1 MWWSPNTIKPN
12 PLSSLIFLKQHHLTL
27 FPYYHP
33 AKIQNFPILLPQ
45 KKNPIKSSISFTLRD
60 LSKQKTKKSWVALCK
75 VCFIVW
81 LPRNRGNHLVSILFF
96 SFFFKFWFL
105 YWISYRIVKKDR
117 SFIVFWDW
125 IGMWNQI
132 IFLGFIWFLKRLN
145 LRSNLCVYVCLR
157 DLSKQKTKKRWVA
170 LCKVCFTVWL
180 SRNRG
185 NHLVSIFSFLYFF
198 IFWFLYWISYRIVK
212 IDRNFIVFWDWIG
225 MWNRI
230 IFLGFVW
237 FLKRLNLKSNLCVFA
252 CFLGAFGLV

>member
-1 MWWSPNTIKPN
+1 M
-12 PLSSLIFLKQHHLTL
+12 
-27 FPYYHP
+27 
-33 AKIQNFPILLPQ
+33 
-45 KKNPIKSSISFTLRD
+45 
-60 LSKQKTKKSWVALCK
+60 
-75 VCFIVW
+75 CFIVW
-81 LPRNRGNHLVSILFF
+81 LPRNMGNHLVSILFF
-96 SFFFKFWFL
+96 FFFFFKFWFL

-145 LRSNLCVYVCLR
+145 LRSDLCVYVCLR

-170 LCKVCFTVWL
+170 LCKVCFIVWL

-185 NHLVSIFSFLYFF
+185 NHLVSIFYFLYFF

>member
-12 PLSSLIFLKQHHLTL
+12 PLSSLIFLKRHHVTL

-45 KKNPIKSSISFTLRD
+45 KKKKKKNPIKSSTSFTLRD

-81 LPRNRGNHLVSILFF
+81 LPRNMGNHLVSILFF
-96 SFFFKFWFL
+96 FFFFFKFWFL

-145 LRSNLCVYVCLR
+145 LR
-157 DLSKQKTKKRWVA
+157 
-170 LCKVCFTVWL
+170 
-180 SRNRG
+180 
-185 NHLVSIFSFLYFF
+185 
-198 IFWFLYWISYRIVK
+198 
-212 IDRNFIVFWDWIG
+212 
-225 MWNRI
+225 
-230 IFLGFVW
+230 
-237 FLKRLNLKSNLCVFA
+237 
-252 CFLGAFGLV
+252 